1 MIRKLKWVVKNIASG
16 TLRFIIHTQADLK
29 NDLRI
34 YLGSTINLHICQE
47 YLVQLYFSLYF
58 QKIRKWLKWSPPLI
72 FRIIKKEKKNFKFGA
87 KTKTSIIFY
96 LAK

>member
-1 MIRKLKWVVKNIASG
+1 MIRKLKWVVKNIAGG

-29 NDLRI
+29 NDLWI

-58 QKIRKWLKWSPPLI
+58 QKICKWLKYWSPPLI
-72 FRIIKKEKKNFKFGA
+72 FQIIKKEKK
-87 KTKTSIIFY
+87 TSN
-96 LAK
+96 LGLKLKHP